1 MNDRPIP
8 RHRREPPPLAAA
20 QRPRDRLGR
29 PLPYG
34 SPGVPPL
41 TEDLPRSPRE
51 ILLTAQNLLD
61 EGLYF
66 QAHEVLEAAWKAAPA
81 LERDLWRG
89 LTQIVVGLVH
99 VGRGN
104 RQGAIT
110 LLRRG
115 LAGLAP
121 RPRPSEGPA
130 SAPAA
135 IDSAAADSPLPPGG
149 PDRPRE
155 PDAAAPAEPAAGQAG
170 QAGQAGGA
178 GGGWGRRDVDLP
190 GVTGWADDLLRR
202 LEAGEVPVAD
212 LRPPR
217 LLRS

>member
-51 ILLTAQNLLD
+51 ILLAAQNLLD

-115 LAGLAP
+115 LAGLVP
-121 RPRPSEGPA
+121 RPHTSEGPA
-130 SAPAA
+130 SAAA
-135 IDSAAADSPLPPGG
+135 TPDSTLPPGG
-149 PDRPRE
+149 SGRPPE
-155 PDAAAPAEPAAGQAG
+155 PDGPPPAEPPGKAD
-170 QAGQAGGA
+170 GA
-178 GGGWGRRDVDLP
+178 GSGWGRRDVDLP